1 MEEFTKYF
9 MILILFLGVLA
20 TGLWQYLLY
29 QKLKST
35 EQKTTLKNIKNLPK
49 NDITRNKIL
58 LLKKIGDFGIGAYL
72 IWFLITLIINLNSN

>member
-1 MEEFTKYF
+1 MEEFIKYF
-9 MILILFLGVLA
+9 MILVLVVGGLA
-20 TGLWQYLLY
+20 TGLWQYFLY

-35 EQKTTLKNIKNLPK
+35 GQKTTLKNIKKLPQ

-58 LLKKIGDFGIGAYL
+58 LLKKIGDYGIGAYL

>member
-1 MEEFTKYF
+1 MEEFIKYF
-9 MILILFLGVLA
+9 MILILVLGCLS

-35 EQKTTLKNIKNLPK
+35 GQKTTLKNIKKLPE

-58 LLKKIGDFGIGAYL
+58 LFKKIGNFGIGAYL